1 MNFPFLAAAVL
12 LLMAGG
18 MTSGEDRVEHFA
30 DGTKDLV
37 YSDTVL
43 TEEISYDADGALKKE
58 TFFDSSSL
66 PVRTRSYIREGGR
79 LERVEY
85 ADAAGKLVG
94 TQSYR
99 YDRDG
104 RLLGVDSDGDLGTIS
119 VGMISSGAIPQASW
133 IAGKSTTVLAY
144 DESGRVTMVQTM
156 KDGAAVSVER
166 RSYGDKGRL
175 YSVQTEDK
183 ASGLVAETLY
193 DEDGRMSSKIVT
205 PSKGPPAKTRY
216 SYDGA
221 GRLVEETTRQG
232 EHRNEKKM
240 TYSES
245 GTLTRE
251 ETLRD
256 GSLILSVDYT
266 DDGRVEELYDDGQ
279 LFVKATYVGGR
290 KVKDE
295 FYSNGVV
302 SRTREY

>member
-1 MNFPFLAAAVL
+1 MNSSLLAAAIL
-12 LLMAGG
+12 LLLVGG
-18 MTSGEDRVEHFA
+18 AARGEDRVEHIA
-30 DGTKDLV
+30 DGSKDLV

-43 TEEISYDADGALKKE
+43 TEEISYYADGALKKE

-85 ADAAGKLVG
+85 ADAAGKVVG

-119 VGMISSGAIPQASW
+119 VGMISSGAVPQASW
-133 IAGKSTTVLAY
+133 IAGKTTTVLGY
-144 DESGRVTMVQTM
+144 DESGRVTVVQTM

-166 RSYGDKGRL
+166 RSYGDKGQL

-193 DEDGRMSSKIVT
+193 DEDGRMSSKTLT
-205 PSKGPPAKTRY
+205 PTKGPPAKTRY
-216 SYDGA
+216 RYDGA

-232 EHRNEKKM
+232 EYRSEEKM
-240 TYSES
+240 MYSES
-245 GTLTRE
+245 GTLTRK

-256 GSLILSVDYT
+256 GSLVLSVDYT
-266 DDGRVEELYDDGQ
+266 KNGRVEELYDDGQ
-279 LFVKATYVGGR
+279 LFVKATYVGGL

-302 SRTREY
+302 TRTREY

>member
-183 ASGLVAETLY
+183 ASGLVRNALRRGWQ
-193 DEDGRMSSKIVT
+193 DVLEDRHSVEGTAGQDPIQLRRR
-205 PSKGPPAKTRY
+205 GE
-216 SYDGA
+216 A
-221 GRLVEETTRQG
+221 GRGDHAPRRASKRKENDVFRKRHVDER
-232 EHRNEKKM
+232 
-240 TYSES
+240 
-245 GTLTRE
+245 
-251 ETLRD
+251 RD
-256 GSLILSVDYT
+256 S
-266 DDGRVEELYDDGQ
+266 
-279 LFVKATYVGGR
+279 
-290 KVKDE
+290 
-295 FYSNGVV
+295 
-302 SRTREY
+302 